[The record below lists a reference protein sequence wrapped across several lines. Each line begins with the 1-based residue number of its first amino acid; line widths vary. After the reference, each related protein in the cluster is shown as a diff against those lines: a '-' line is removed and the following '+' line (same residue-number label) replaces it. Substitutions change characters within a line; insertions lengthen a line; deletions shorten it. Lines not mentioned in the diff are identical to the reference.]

1 MCGFLQVTELWMR
14 KNFAMTY
21 SWVHNVLRSVVPLCI
36 MCSLNCCI
44 VFALRQ
50 SSHRLA
56 ISGRPQVDRRRTI
69 MSPRNRRVTL
79 MLVAVIGLFIANV
92 RLHTFMS
99 TLIGLFIVC
108 VTPDAIMSTVFGL
121 GYQDEG
127 YLVRSIREITDFLLT
142 VNSALNFV
150 VYCAFNT
157 VFRNRFR
164 ALITTGCRHGWQR
177 EIPRRAAVEMGALAN
192 QRVSQNHFPRA
203 ERCSLAMSTT
213 NRQSLVIICSNS
225 SDNIFELISV
235 NHEGLVLGHRTV
247 TTSLKQTG
255 SSQSPPRNDTDSE

>member
-1 MCGFLQVTELWMR
+1 MN
-14 KNFAMTY
+14 KDFAVTY
-21 SWVHNVLRSVVPLCI
+21 SWIHNVLRSVVPLCV

-56 ISGRPQVDRRRTI
+56 VSRRPEVERRRTV

-79 MLVAVIGLFIANV
+79 MLVAVIGLFTANM
-92 RLHTFMS
+92 RLHTSMS

-177 EIPRRAAVEMGALAN
+177 ELPRRRSGLAATGVGGLAN

-203 ERCSLAMSTT
+203 ARCSLVMSTT

-247 TTSLKQTG
+247 STSSKPTG
-255 SSQSPPRNDTDSE
+255 TSQSPPCNDTDSDDQ